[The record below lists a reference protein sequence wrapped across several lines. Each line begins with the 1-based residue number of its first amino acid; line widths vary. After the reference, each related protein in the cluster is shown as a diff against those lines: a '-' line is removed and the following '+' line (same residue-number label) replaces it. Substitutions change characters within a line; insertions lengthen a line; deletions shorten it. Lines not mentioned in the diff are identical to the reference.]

1 MSTNLDPIG
10 YDEDDAVK
18 FIQNFLPQEMKG
30 KFTDDEINYVIDI
43 IYEFYEDKGFLDE
56 NSTSDDVLI
65 DIDEDELIEFVLKNT
80 QKDKLKEFSSEE
92 ITFIIQGELA
102 YCESLDIFE

>member
-1 MSTNLDPIG
+1 MSTELDPIG

-18 FIQNFLPQEMKG
+18 FIQNFIPQEMKG

-43 IYEFYEDKGFLDE
+43 IYEFYEDKGLLDE
-56 NSTSDDVLI
+56 SNTSDDEIV

-80 QKDKLKEFSSEE
+80 RKDKLKEFSAEE

-102 YCESLDIFE
+102 YCDSLNMFE